1 VLPQRSC
8 VRLPP
13 ETNKQASK
21 NKDKTMSED
30 QGFEKFKSRFAAFCG
45 RFVHFCCLIKHDF
58 FFSSIVIRKF
68 VEGQKSDHFCVFAF
82 IIKRSL

>member
-1 VLPQRSC
+1 
-8 VRLPP
+8 
-13 ETNKQASK
+13 
-21 NKDKTMSED
+21 MSGD

-58 FFSSIVIRKF
+58 FFSSILIRKF

-82 IIKRSL
+82 IIKRSLKFLWDEYVQLYQDVSYEG